1 MPNQVSGN
9 IKEERSKILLKLSDE
24 NEISYLNSY
33 LGKKVK
39 VLFEEREG
47 GFYKGHTA
55 NYLMVKVKSTTNI
68 SNEILEVEI
77 DGIED
82 LNLIGKIL

>member
-1 MPNQVSGN
+1 MPNQVPGN

-55 NYLMVKVKSTTNI
+55 NYLMVKVKSTTDI